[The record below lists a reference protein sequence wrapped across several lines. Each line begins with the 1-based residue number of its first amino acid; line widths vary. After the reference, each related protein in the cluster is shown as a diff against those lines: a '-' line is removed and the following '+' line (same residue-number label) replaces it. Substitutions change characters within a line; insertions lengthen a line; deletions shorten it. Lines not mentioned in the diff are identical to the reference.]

1 MASTN
6 IPAGRAGNLTA
17 EQETKLKE
25 MWARIGEITGVA
37 KDEADSPASEDSGY
51 VSTNSRPGT
60 ADAGNDKHG
69 QTKQF
74 QDLINSQSPE
84 AIRAAA
90 WSFIK
95 HDNPDDGVL
104 RFLRARK
111 WDVNAAVVMLMGA
124 LHWRTQTA
132 RLDQDIMLK
141 GEGGALAVTQSSSA
155 SSTDKKLA
163 DDYLNQLRM
172 GKAFLHNTDKEGR
185 PCAYVRVRLH
195 RSSQQSNQALERFI
209 IHFIETSR
217 FVLKPPVDTA
227 TIVFDMTNFGLA
239 NMDYTPVKLIIQC
252 FEANYPESL
261 GAILIYKAP
270 WIFQGI
276 WRVIRGWLDPVVAG
290 KVHFCSNIKELEAF
304 IEKDKI
310 IKELGGPEDFE
321 YKYIEPEADEN
332 AKLQDTTTRDAIQ
345 AERNALTEAFDRETV
360 QWVRGGNDGTERK
373 RLAGLIEANYWKLDP
388 YVRARSVYDRNGT
401 IKPSASPEQVAALES
416 HTAAAAT
423 QAPQGQPGQAEVEPS
438 AGPAAPAAVPVAA
451 EA

>member
-1 MASTN
+1 MASTS
-6 IPAGRAGNLTA
+6 ISAGRAGNLTS

-25 MWARIGEITGVA
+25 MWARIGEITGVY
-37 KDEADSPASEDSGY
+37 KDETDSANSDDSGY
-51 VSTNSRPGT
+51 DSNSSASAT
-60 ADAGNDKHG
+60 ATAGNDKHG

-74 QDLINSQSPE
+74 QDLIKSQSPE

-132 RLDQDIMLK
+132 HLDDDIMLK
-141 GEGGALAVTQSSSA
+141 GEGGALAVTQSTSA
-155 SSTDKKLA
+155 TSTEKKLA
-163 DDYLNQLRM
+163 EDYLNQLRM
-172 GKAFLHNTDKEGR
+172 GKSFLHNTDKEGR
-185 PCAYVRVRLH
+185 PIAYVRVRLH

-304 IEKDKI
+304 IAKDKI

-321 YKYIEPEADEN
+321 YKYVEPVEGEN
-332 AKLQDTTTRDAIQ
+332 AKLLDTTTRDAIQ
-345 AERNALTEAFDRETV
+345 DERNKLTEAFDRATV
-360 QWVRGGNDGTERK
+360 QWVRGGNDGTERT
-373 RLAGLIEANYWKLDP
+373 RLASLIEANYWKLDP
-388 YVRARSVYDRNGT
+388 YIRARSVYDRNGT
-401 IKPSASPEQVAALES
+401 IRPSSVSPASPQQQQQQPPT
-416 HTAAAAT
+416 HTP
-423 QAPQGQPGQAEVEPS
+423 QLQGQPGHAEVGP
-438 AGPAAPAAVPVAA
+438 AGPPPPTAFVAA